1 MSSLVSHLGSVGG
14 TILPF
19 IFVLSIVIFFHE
31 FGHFIVGRMCGVKVD
46 AFSLGFGPELL
57 HYTDRTGTRW
67 RLGLLPLG
75 GYVKFHG
82 DANGASMS
90 DAESIEA
97 MPEADRALTL
107 GAQKVWKRSA
117 IVAAGPIANFIL
129 AIAIF
134 TGIYAIHGRGILVP
148 QIEKVTPYS
157 AAAAAGFAPGDTI
170 LSINGN
176 KVDSFED
183 MQRIVQTSAD
193 QLLTFVVARKGKD
206 VTLVATPRRR
216 EVKTPFGVTR
226 TGVLGVE
233 ASTNPANWH
242 MQHYNLFESARLAT
256 GETWF
261 IVRQTGAYVGGL
273 FVGKESTDQLSGPIR
288 IAEVSGEMAKIGFAA
303 LLNLA
308 AVLSISIGILNLVPI
323 PLLDGGHLL
332 YYAIEAVRGR
342 ALNENVQQM
351 GFKIGLTL
359 VAGLMILATY
369 NDILRLTH

>member
-1 MSSLVSHLGSVGG
+1 MSLFSHLGSVGG
-14 TILPF
+14 SILPF

-31 FGHFIVGRMCGVKVD
+31 LGHFIVGKLCGVKVD

-57 HYTDRTGTRW
+57 HYTDRSGTRW

-82 DANGASMS
+82 DMNGASMS
-90 DAESIEA
+90 DSEGVAA
-97 MPEADRALTL
+97 MPAAERAVTFFS
-107 GAQKVWKRSA
+107 QKVWKRAA
-117 IVAAGPIANFIL
+117 IVAAGPIANFVL
-129 AIAIF
+129 AILIF
-134 TGIYAIHGRGILVP
+134 TGIYYVHGRGILVP
-148 QIEKVTPYS
+148 QIEKVVPYS
-157 AAAAAGFAPGDTI
+157 AAAAAGFAPGDTVV
-170 LSINGN
+170 SIDGS
-176 KVDSFED
+176 KIRSFED
-183 MQRIVQTSAD
+183 MQQIVETSSDKPLA
-193 QLLTFVVARKGKD
+193 FVVDRHGKLI
-206 VTLVATPRRR
+206 TLVATPQRR
-216 EVKTPFGVTR
+216 EIKTPFGKTK

-233 ASTNPANWH
+233 ANASPANWH
-242 MQHYNLFESARLAT
+242 IQHYGLLDSTRLAV
-256 GETWF
+256 GQTWF
-261 IVRQTGAYVGGL
+261 IVRQTGNYVGGL
-273 FVGKESTDQLSGPIR
+273 FTGRESTDQLSGPIR

-342 ALNENVQQM
+342 ALNEKVQQL

>member
-1 MSSLVSHLGSVGG
+1 MSLISHLGSVGG
-14 TILPF
+14 SIVPF
-19 IFVLSIVIFFHE
+19 VFVLSIVIFFHE
-31 FGHFIVGRMCGVKVD
+31 FGHFIVGRLCGVKVD
-46 AFSLGFGPELL
+46 AFSLGFGPELFAF
-57 HYTDRTGTRW
+57 TDRSGTRW

-90 DAESIEA
+90 DAESIAA
-97 MPEADRALTL
+97 MPASERAVTFFT
-107 GAQKVWKRSA
+107 QKVWKRAA

-129 AIAIF
+129 AIVIF
-134 TGIYAIHGRGILVP
+134 TGIYYVHGRGILIP
-148 QIEKVTPYS
+148 QIDKVAVAS
-157 AAAAAGFAPGDTI
+157 AAEAAGFAPGDMVI
-170 LSINGN
+170 SIDGT
-176 KVDSFED
+176 KIDSFED
-183 MQRIVQTSAD
+183 MQRVVQTSSDRPLA
-193 QLLTFVVARKGKD
+193 FVIDRKGKEI
-206 VTLVATPRRR
+206 TLVATPRRR
-216 EVKTPFGVTR
+216 EIKTPFGKTR

-233 ASTNPANWH
+233 ANASPANWH
-242 MQHYNLFESARLAT
+242 IQHYGIIDSVRLAS

-261 IVRQTGAYVGGL
+261 IIEQTGSYVGGL
-273 FVGKESTDQLSGPIR
+273 FTGRELTDQLSGPIR

-323 PLLDGGHLL
+323 PLLDGGHLF

-342 ALNENVQQM
+342 ALNEKIQQL

-369 NDILRLTH
+369 NDILRLTR